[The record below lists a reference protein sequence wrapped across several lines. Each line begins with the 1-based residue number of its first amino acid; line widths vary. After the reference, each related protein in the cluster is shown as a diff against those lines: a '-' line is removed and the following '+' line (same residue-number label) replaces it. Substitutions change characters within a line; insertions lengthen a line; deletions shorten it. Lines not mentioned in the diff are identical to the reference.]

1 MHTSF
6 FSDIIAR
13 KPALFRAML
22 AFNGR
27 LGSVV
32 PDCPEAWR
40 VPGFEHGDCGG
51 GALAAWLARIG
62 VACRA
67 AGRRVLG
74 FHRRVTAFGLPEC
87 GRVGASGQSVRRVCP
102 RCGAGSH
109 YHPGSRSWPC
119 VKALGEPL
127 YRLWHPARAVSA
139 RQCAAVFSEPRT
151 SRGAVAWQA
160 YAAPRARLAIA
171 ICRAPWPAALKE
183 RVAENIEDAPPS
195 VSPAVQRAVWFG
207 LKKLLLK
214 EVAPQWAPCFD

>member
-40 VPGFEHGDCGG
+40 VPGLNTAIVAAELSRRGSPV
-51 GALAAWLARIG
+51 LAWPVAPPEEGFWDFTDESRRLAFLSAEELERLGKVFGVCVHAAELARIIT
-62 VACRA
+62 REP
-67 AGRRVLG
+67 VLAL
-74 FHRRVTAFGLPEC
+74 RE
-87 GRVGASGQSVRRVCP
+87 
-102 RCGAGSH
+102 
-109 YHPGSRSWPC
+109 
-119 VKALGEPL
+119 ALGEPL
-127 YRLWHPARAVSA
+127 YRYGI
-139 RQCAAVFSEPRT
+139 Q
-151 SRGAVAWQA
+151 RGQ
-160 YAAPRARLAIA
+160 YQLERMQRHGRLAIA

-183 RVAENIEDAPPS
+183 RAAENIEDAPPS